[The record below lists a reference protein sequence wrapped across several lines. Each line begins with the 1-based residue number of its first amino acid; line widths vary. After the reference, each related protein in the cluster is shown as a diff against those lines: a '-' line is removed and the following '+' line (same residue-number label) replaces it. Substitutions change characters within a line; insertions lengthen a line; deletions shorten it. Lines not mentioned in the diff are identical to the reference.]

1 MCLNCAILRNEI
13 DMDLARRI
21 NNNDIRE
28 TYDHFYDAGM
38 PHGKIIQFFDENS
51 WDKTVIEEI
60 AVDTLEKYRKRK
72 AEREAIN
79 ADVGIYED

>member
-21 NNNDIRE
+21 NNDDIRT
-28 TYDHFYDAGM
+28 TYDQFYDAGM
-38 PHGKIIQFFDENS
+38 PNAKIIKFFDDNGWVKDTIEN
-51 WDKTVIEEI
+51 IAEE
-60 AVDTLEKYRKRK
+60 TLEKYRKRK

>member
-38 PHGKIIQFFDENS
+38 PHEKIIQFFDEKS